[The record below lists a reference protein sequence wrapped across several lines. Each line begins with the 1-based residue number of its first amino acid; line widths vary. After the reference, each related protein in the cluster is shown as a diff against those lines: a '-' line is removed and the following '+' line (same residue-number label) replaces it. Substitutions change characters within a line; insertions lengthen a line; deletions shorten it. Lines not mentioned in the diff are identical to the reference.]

1 MDDLEIM
8 RISQG
13 LDLKEEDFEN
23 IQVELNEFE
32 INKTKKILRE
42 RIKKDSI
49 NSRYNKRSVKRL
61 SVAALALAFISISI
75 ILLSKPAFAENIK
88 LLDTV
93 YEKLGYYKEYKDFSE
108 MVGQTQEN
116 NGYSFTIDKVVVTPT
131 KAVVAIRVNS
141 KNVLDKNKETSLLSN
156 LTIMMD
162 FPENQPKSGSGG
174 QHVEYID
181 EHNALLVNEE
191 EIQGGT
197 FKKRGDF
204 KLHIHSFGL
213 DGVEKVSADFNFK
226 VDFSKS
232 FAMVMNTRIDK
243 MLQFGDEKIYLKDM
257 QSTVLGTIIRFT
269 TADLEKCGKFLIEVD
284 GSVYRFINWGTSDDG
299 GHAFIKELT
308 YDKVKS
314 AKSIKVIPIYI
325 ENIDENPQDLN
336 NDDIEITEAMNLPQK
351 LGLLKESQGEVYRV
365 DKTEN
370 KIRVYYCNGE
380 KTLAELGYIYIYG
393 EDENDFAL
401 STIGKD
407 PNRKDGYYIE
417 REIQGNK
424 KYYIRKTRSGL
435 TMKTGDGI
443 NIK

>member
-13 LDLKEEDFEN
+13 LDIKEEDFEN
-23 IQVELNEFE
+23 IPVELSEFE
-32 INKTKKILRE
+32 IKKAKKVLRK
-42 RIKKDSI
+42 RINEDSI
-49 NSRYNKRSVKRL
+49 NRGSKKHWIKRL
-61 SVAALALAFISISI
+61 SIAALAFVFISISI

-141 KNVLDKNKETSLLSN
+141 KKPFEKDKKTSLLNN
-156 LTIMMD
+156 LTIIMD

-204 KLHIHSFGL
+204 KLHLHSFGL
-213 DGVEKVSADFNFK
+213 DGIEKVSADFNFK
-226 VDFSKS
+226 VDFSNS
-232 FAMVMNTRIDK
+232 FDKVMNTRLDK
-243 MLQFGDEKIYLKDM
+243 MLEFGDEKIYLKEM
-257 QSTVLGTIIRFT
+257 QSTILGTEIRFT

-284 GSVYRFINWGTSDDG
+284 GVVYRFINWGSSDDG

-308 YDKVKS
+308 YDKVKN
-314 AKSIKVIPIYI
+314 AKSIKVIPLYI

-336 NDDIEITEAMNLPQK
+336 NNDIEITEEMNLPQK
-351 LGLLKESQGEVYRV
+351 LELFKESQGEVYRI
-365 DKTEN
+365 DKTDN
-370 KIRVYYCNGE
+370 KIRVYYDNGE

-417 REIQGNK
+417 RESQGDK

-435 TMKTGDGI
+435 TMKTGDAI

>member
-8 RISQG
+8 KIAEG
-13 LDLKEEDFEN
+13 LNMKEDEFEN
-23 IQVELNEFE
+23 IPVELSEFE
-32 INKTKKILRE
+32 IKKAKKVLRK
-42 RIKKDSI
+42 RINEDSI
-49 NSRYNKRSVKRL
+49 NRGSKKHWIKRVSI
-61 SVAALALAFISISI
+61 AALAFVFISISI

-108 MVGQTQEN
+108 MVGQTQED
-116 NGYSFTIDKVVVTPT
+116 NGYSFTIDKVIVTPT

-141 KNVLDKNKETSLLSN
+141 KKPFEKDKKTSLLNN

-174 QHVEYID
+174 QYVEYID

-204 KLHIHSFGL
+204 KLHIHSFAL
-213 DGVEKVSADFNFK
+213 DGVDKVSANFNFK
-226 VDFSKS
+226 VDFSNS
-232 FAMVMNTRIDK
+232 FDKVINTRIDK
-243 MLQFGDEKIYLKDM
+243 MLEFKDDKIYLRDM
-257 QSTVLGTIIRFT
+257 QSTILGTTIRFT

-284 GSVYRFINWGTSDDG
+284 GVVYRFINWGASDDG

-314 AKSIKVIPIYI
+314 AKSIKVIPLYI
-325 ENIDENPQDLN
+325 EKIDENPQDLN
-336 NDDIEITEAMNLPQK
+336 NNDIEITETMNLPQK
-351 LGLLKESQGEVYRV
+351 LGFSKDSKGEVYRV
-365 DKTEN
+365 DKTDN
-370 KIRVYYCNGE
+370 KIRVYYDNGE
-380 KTLAELGYIYIYG
+380 KTLSELSYIYIDG
-393 EDENDFAL
+393 EGEKDFAQ

-417 REIQGNK
+417 REVQGNK
-424 KYYIRKTRSGL
+424 RYYIKKLRSGL
-435 TMKTGDGI
+435 VTKTGEAI